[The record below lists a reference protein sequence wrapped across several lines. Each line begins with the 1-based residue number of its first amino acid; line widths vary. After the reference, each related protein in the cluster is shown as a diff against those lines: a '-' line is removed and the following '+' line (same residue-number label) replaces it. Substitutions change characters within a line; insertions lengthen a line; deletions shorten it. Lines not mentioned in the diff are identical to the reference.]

1 EPSNWDKYRSIISK
15 FEERVEKCEYIERFE
30 FYKRAND
37 SFLVVATGEP
47 DGNLILKKG
56 VVMI

>member
-1 EPSNWDKYRSIISK
+1 N
-15 FEERVEKCEYIERFE
+15 FEYIERFE